1 MASVLI
7 KNLPDEL
14 HRELKQRA
22 ERHHRSLNKEL
33 IAIIETAVHRPER
46 AELPAPVRLRKP
58 LTQQML
64 DEAREEG
71 RA

>member
-1 MASVLI
+1 MASVVI

-33 IAIIETAVHRPER
+33 IAIIETAVRRPER
-46 AELPAPVRLRKP
+46 AGLPEPVRLRKP
-58 LTQQML
+58 LTQEML

>member
-7 KNLPDEL
+7 KNMPDDL
-14 HRELKQRA
+14 HRELKLRA

-33 IAIIETAVHRPER
+33 IAMIEEMVCRPER
-46 AELPAPVRLRKP
+46 AELPNPVHLRKP
-58 LTQQML
+58 LNQEML
-64 DEAREEG
+64 DEARDEG